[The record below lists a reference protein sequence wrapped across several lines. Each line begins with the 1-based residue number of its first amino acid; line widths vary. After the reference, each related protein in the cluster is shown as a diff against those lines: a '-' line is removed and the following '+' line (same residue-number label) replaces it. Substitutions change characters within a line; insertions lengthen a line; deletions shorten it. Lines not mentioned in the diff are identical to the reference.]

1 VRSVDREERQMR
13 NPSERK
19 TGRIGVRLDQDELS
33 KLERLRS
40 GRQIS
45 DVIRSL
51 IAKAKEIDETL

>member
-1 VRSVDREERQMR
+1 MR
-13 NPSERK
+13 NPPERK
-19 TGRIGVRLDQDELS
+19 TGRIGVRLDQSELS
-33 KLERLRS
+33 KLERLRA